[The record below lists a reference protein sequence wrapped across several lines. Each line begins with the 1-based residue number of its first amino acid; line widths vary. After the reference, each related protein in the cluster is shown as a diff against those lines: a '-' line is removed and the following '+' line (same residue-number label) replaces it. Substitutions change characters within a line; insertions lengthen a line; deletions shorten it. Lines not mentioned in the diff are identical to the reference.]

1 MNGELEASVLIPTTG
16 DRGDLLRCSIA
27 SVLRQT
33 ENRLEVLVVG
43 DGMSS
48 NSRGAIEDMAH
59 SDHRIRLFDFPK
71 HENRGEPNRHYILL
85 HEARGRNIFYLCD
98 RNLLLPDHVERL
110 GRLLK
115 DADVAH
121 GLMVAIRPDG
131 QPVIADY
138 SGIFGFRGVP
148 DLAKAWQRRLTV
160 KRGSVVPLSSW
171 GHTLRFYRK
180 LPRGWEPPPAGWF
193 SDQHMLAQ
201 LLAHPGCKVAS
212 TMVPTALNFQ
222 KLWRGQDAVTVWRQ
236 ELPLWF
242 KRLNEPHFAE
252 QFRETVMEKA
262 IVEQQ
267 TQIDDQQTQIDQ
279 LATTIRFFHR
289 HPLRYVSSKL
299 KAKLK
304 SQIKVRLKPRN

>member
-1 MNGELEASVLIPTTG
+1 MNGDLEASVLIPTTG
-16 DRGDLLRCSIA
+16 DRGDLLRYSVA

-48 NSRGAIEDMAH
+48 NSRRVVEEMAR

-71 HENRGEPNRHYILL
+71 HENRGEPNRHQILL

-115 DADVAH
+115 DADLAH

-131 QPVIADY
+131 QLAIKDY
-138 SGIFGFRGVP
+138 SGIFGFGVVP
-148 DLAKAWQRRLTV
+148 DLTRESQRRLTV

-171 GHTLRFYRK
+171 GHTLSFYRK
-180 LPRGWEPPPAGWF
+180 LPRGWETPPAGWF

-201 LLAHPGCKVAS
+201 FLAHPECKVVT

-222 KLWRGQDAVTVWRQ
+222 KLWRGHDAVTVWRH

-242 KRLNEPHFAE
+242 EKLNEPDFPD
-252 QFRETVMEKA
+252 QFREHAMERA
-262 IVEQQ
+262 IIEQQ
-267 TQIDDQQTQIDQ
+267 TQIDDQQIEIDQ
-279 LATTIRFFHR
+279 LAATIRFFHR
-289 HPLRYVSSKL
+289 HPLRYVLGKL

-304 SQIKVRLKPRN
+304 SRIKT

>member
-71 HENRGEPNRHYILL
+71 HENRGEPNRHHILL

-98 RNLLLPDHVERL
+98 RNLLLPDHVQRL
-110 GRLLK
+110 AQLLK
-115 DADVAH
+115 KADLAH
-121 GLMVAIRPDG
+121 GLILGIRPDG
-131 QPVIADY
+131 QAVIEV
-138 SGIFGFRGVP
+138 G
-148 DLAKAWQRRLTV
+148 DLARASHRSLTV
-160 KRGSVVPLSSW
+160 KGFGFVPLSTW
-171 GHTLRFYRK
+171 GHTLNFYRK
-180 LPRGWEPPPAGWF
+180 LPQGWEAPPAGWA
-193 SDQHMLAQ
+193 SDQYMLAQ
-201 LLAHPGCKVAS
+201 FLAHPTCKVAT
-212 TMVPTALNFQ
+212 TMVPTVLQFQ
-222 KLWRGQDAVTVWRQ
+222 RVWHGKTGWMLLREAQDAMQLWQRELRVWL
-236 ELPLWF
+236 E
-242 KRLNEPHFAE
+242 KLNDPHFAK
-252 QFRETVMEKA
+252 QFREDAMEKA

-267 TQIDDQQTQIDQ
+267 IQIDE
-279 LATTIRFFHR
+279 LATAIRFFHR
-289 HPLRYVSSKL
+289 QPLRYVSDKL

-304 SQIKVRLKPRN
+304 SQIKARLKPRH

>member
-1 MNGELEASVLIPTTG
+1 MKGEIEASVLIPTTG
-16 DRGDLLRCSIA
+16 DRGDLVRCSVA

-48 NSRGAIEDMAH
+48 NSRGAIEEMAR
-59 SDHRIRLFDFPK
+59 SDHRIRIFDFPK
-71 HENRGEPNRHYILL
+71 HENRGEPNRHHILL

-110 GRLLK
+110 GRLLE
-115 DADVAH
+115 DADLAH

-131 QPVIADY
+131 QAVITDY
-138 SGIFGFRGVP
+138 SGIFGFGVVP
-148 DLAKAWQRRLTV
+148 DLTKAWQRRLTV
-160 KRGSVVPLSSW
+160 KHGSVLPLSSW

-201 LLAHPGCKVAS
+201 LLAHPGCRVAT
-212 TMVPTALNFQ
+212 TMVPTVLNFQ
-222 KLWRGQDAVTVWRQ
+222 KLWRGEDAVTVWRQ

-242 KRLNEPHFAE
+242 EKLAQPDFPK
-252 QFRETVMEKA
+252 QFREHAMEKA

-267 TQIDDQQTQIDQ
+267 NQIDGLQTQIDQ
-279 LATTIRFFHR
+279 LATSIRFFHR
-289 HPLRYVSSKL
+289 HPLRYVLGKL

-304 SQIKVRLKPRN
+304 SQVNARLKPRN